1 MKHDL
6 IAALLSVRLLTSE
19 CGFVELDGLL
29 ADINKKGSMTNERAE
44 SLSGQRFLDLNGLK
58 SITDEQVES
67 LMPCGWLELN
77 SLESITDEQAA
88 HFEKLDYLTLNGVK
102 AITDA
107 QAESLSKLQ
116 GVSLLGITSI
126 TEQQAKSLFNILS
139 LEVSEPVQEELMFH
153 WLAMPYPRI
162 GGFSLPPIR
171 DLYSTNQL

>member
-6 IAALLSVRLLTSE
+6 IAALLNVRLLTSE
-19 CGFVELDGLL
+19 CGFVEPDGLL
-29 ADINKKGSMTNERAE
+29 ADINKKGSMTNEQAE

-88 HFEKLDYLTLNGVK
+88 HFEKLDYLTLTGVK

-107 QAESLSKLQ
+107 HAESLSKLL

-126 TEQQAKSLFNILS
+126 TEQQAKSLFNIFS
-139 LEVSEPVQEELMFH
+139 LKVSEPEQEQLRFH
-153 WLAMPYPRI
+153 WLSMPHDWFRD
-162 GGFSLPPIR
+162 FRLPPIR